1 MDRSLVLP
9 EGAHVVSGPSFRFSQ
24 VSYATT
30 DLDHACRTLGMT
42 YGIPRFSVSRGARVE
57 SPAGT
62 ITIDVAQAFVGDR
75 HIEIIEP
82 AGGPDGLYR
91 DVLPS
96 SGFAVRHHHFGHVA
110 NRADEWARIQ
120 AFIEKREWQIVLA
133 GNYCDMMHYAYVDT
147 RAELGHYLE
156 FMFQT
161 EQGRDLFKD
170 VPRF

>member
-82 AGGPDGLYR
+82 TGGPDGLYR

-96 SGFAVRHHHFGHVA
+96 SGFGVRHHHFGHVRTA
-110 NRADEWARIQ
+110 PMSGSASRPLSRSAD
-120 AFIEKREWQIVLA
+120 
-133 GNYCDMMHYAYVDT
+133 
-147 RAELGHYLE
+147 
-156 FMFQT
+156 
-161 EQGRDLFKD
+161 GRSCS
-170 VPRF
+170 PATIAT

>member
-1 MDRSLVLP
+1 VAES
-9 EGAHVVSGPSFRFSQ
+9 EGWVVGNASDCPPFRFSQ

-30 DLDHACRTLGMT
+30 NLEHACRVLGAT
-42 YGIPRFSVSRGARVE
+42 YAIPRFSISRGAGVE
-57 SPAGT
+57 SPSGT
-62 ITIDVAQAFVGDR
+62 ITINVAQAFVGDR

-91 DVLPS
+91 DVLPN

-110 NRADEWARIQ
+110 EHVEEWRRIQ
-120 AFIEKREWQIVLA
+120 AFIADGGWQVVLA
-133 GNYCDMMHYAYVDT
+133 GNYFDMMHYAYVDT

-161 EQGRDLFKD
+161 EKCRDLFND
-170 VPRF
+170 VPRY